1 MNQPIHAPS
10 PLLRDRPAPRWIAMA
25 AMLLAS
31 FGMVVLGGFLLV
43 RTWKPK
49 TLKLQMLTDKA
60 LNQAL
65 MGKQIAANGRRHGL
79 EVNLSERPAGAL
91 EALELIDLPDG
102 VDIALVA
109 GGITQR
115 DYPNVR
121 QVTAMT
127 SMPMHLLAR
136 PELAEGG
143 LARLKGRRLNLGPT
157 RTATQAVA
165 LDILDFA
172 GFRAPR
178 EGISGDFQATTF
190 SSAEIERKL
199 AQVEVATGGDRAK
212 LLSDLPDAFF
222 NLTPMPSIL
231 ARDLVNI
238 AGYRL
243 VPLLFAEAYC
253 LDRISETPSGEVRVD
268 RASLVSTDI
277 PAYTY
282 GIDPAVPLTP
292 CRTVST
298 RLLLVARGT
307 TPPEAISRL
316 LETVY
321 DGPVAR
327 LTDPMPLRGQVPLFP
342 FHPGTEIY
350 MRRNEPFLTPEL
362 LAGVGKAGGGLGALA
377 SGIVAFYGFLR
388 LRQLRR
394 FEAYYHEIRRIE
406 LIARGQEFDPVAP
419 MAPEALR
426 DYLEGRLLDLKSQV
440 LKDFAEG
447 GLKGEGLMAGIVAL
461 VNDTRTSLDRLG
473 PTEVARAAS
482 YSGSHPHG
490 ARPEIR

>member
-1 MNQPIHAPS
+1 MPLAMNEPITAVGQPP
-10 PLLRDRPAPRWIAMA
+10 RDRSAPRWIAMA

-31 FGMVVLGGFLLV
+31 FGMVALGGFLLI
-43 RTWKPK
+43 RTWKPR
-49 TLKLQMLTDKA
+49 TLKLELLTDLA

-65 MGKQIAANGRRHGL
+65 MGKQIAANARWHGL
-79 EVNLSERPAGAL
+79 EVELTSRPAGAL
-91 EALELIDLPDG
+91 EALEMVDG
-102 VDIALVA
+102 PNPIDIALVA

-121 QVTAMT
+121 QVTALA

-143 LARLKGRRLNLGPT
+143 LARLKGRRLNLGPPK
-157 RTATQAVA
+157 TATQAVA
-165 LDILDFA
+165 LDILAFA
-172 GFRAPR
+172 GFRPPG
-178 EGISGDFQATTF
+178 EGVPGDFEATTLA
-190 SSAEIERKL
+190 SAEIERRL
-199 AQVEVATGGDRAK
+199 ARLQSATGPEREK
-212 LLSDLPDAFF
+212 LLRELPDAFF

-231 ARDLVNI
+231 AKDLVNI

-243 VPLLFAEAYC
+243 VSLPFAEAYC
-253 LDRISETPSGEVRVD
+253 LDRISQTPSGEVRVD
-268 RASLVSTDI
+268 RSSFTSTDI

-282 GIDPAVPLTP
+282 GIDPAVPPAP

-298 RLLLVARGT
+298 RLLLISYAAS
-307 TPPEAISRL
+307 PPEAISRL
-316 LETVY
+316 LETVF

-327 LTDPMPLRGQVPLFP
+327 LTDPTPLRGQVPLFP

-406 LIARGQEFDPVAP
+406 LIARGQEADPNAP
-419 MAPEALR
+419 TGSAGALR
-426 DYLEGRLLDLKSQV
+426 HYLEDRLLDLKSQV

-461 VNDTRTSLDRLG
+461 VNDTRASLDRLA
-473 PTEVARAAS
+473 PAATPEPARS
-482 YSGSHPHG
+482 TVG
-490 ARPEIR
+490 